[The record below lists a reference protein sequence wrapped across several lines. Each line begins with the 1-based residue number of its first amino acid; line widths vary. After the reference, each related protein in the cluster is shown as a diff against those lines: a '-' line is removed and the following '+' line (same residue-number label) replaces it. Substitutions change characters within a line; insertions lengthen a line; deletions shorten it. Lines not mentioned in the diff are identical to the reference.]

1 MSSFGRIFLA
11 LKAVYK
17 RPRYIA
23 LNLAFIA
30 VYYYLF
36 RYLVLLQNRGLFLVL
51 GVPLYLIYAVVI
63 TSSILMTVAIY
74 TVFARRS
81 PYNVYGGVLGS
92 ASAVVAGIVS
102 GCGCT
107 APLVLGGFTL
117 VVGVSEAT
125 YLNNFLSDNTFAIL
139 LFFLFLNLL
148 MFVYYLYHMPDS
160 CIYGTSAKRR
170 AGRNAKNA
178 RR

>member
-1 MSSFGRIFLA
+1 MSSFGRLFLA
-11 LKAVYK
+11 LKAIYK

-51 GVPLYLIYAVVI
+51 GVPLYMIYAVVI
-63 TSSILMTVAIY
+63 TSSVLMTIAIY

-81 PYNVYGGVLGS
+81 PQNAYGGVLGS
-92 ASAVVAGIVS
+92 ASAVVAGILS

-107 APLVLGGFTL
+107 APLILGGFSL
-117 VVGVSEAT
+117 FVGVGEAT
-125 YLNNFLSDNTFAIL
+125 YLNNFLSDNAFAIL

-148 MFVYYLYHMPDS
+148 VIVYYLYRMPDS
-160 CIYGTSAKRR
+160 CVYGKSTKKR
-170 AGRNAKNA
+170 AGRNAKA
-178 RR
+178 KR